1 MVASYSCVVGCKDE
15 FYMSI
20 PSSDL
25 TYRQVNV
32 YFCTLAHSEF
42 EAEDAV
48 VTLLALLAL
57 HVCHSNYNITRRIAR
72 AFARLVLKIQK
83 SACCCILT

>member
-32 YFCTLAHSEF
+32 YFCTLASEF

-48 VTLLALLAL
+48 VTLGLFGSLPRRAWLAPTSQAAEGQAGRMQGVHVWLLGCA
-57 HVCHSNYNITRRIAR
+57 
-72 AFARLVLKIQK
+72 
-83 SACCCILT
+83 